1 MNEKNKIFS
10 FFFAVLILFNSW
22 TVYFTVPVP
31 TLFHAIYLLLLFLFF
46 KDLTVK
52 KTRLFIVFFF
62 ISMWYFLP
70 SDLEFKGICTGF
82 YRSLVISSLFLL
94 KDECI
99 YYVYNYFVSILSLVL
114 LFGIVAH
121 ILRFLDIFSFPQ
133 IDIVFR
139 DERYYEVYFLH
150 VYQSNTSMRFASIFD
165 EPGYLGTLCGFLLAL
180 GRFDFKKYQNLIFLF
195 AGMLSLSFAFYVILF
210 VLLALYLIKERKISI
225 MFAVFSVGLLLV
237 YCFPDF
243 FSVIIERPELVSMSQ
258 GTGFQDSR
266 GGTAGMR
273 DNLDTIHSRSFINIL
288 IGNGYDAPLKLFK
301 YNTVGIAS
309 SSIFR
314 LIFQMG
320 YLGLL
325 SLLFFIVFNTKKQ
338 FHSLLFSLVFI
349 LSLYQRPHI
358 FEMTFIFL
366 LAYAFLLSE
375 GYEPINI
382 IRHRKSDN
390 RV

>member
-1 MNEKNKIFS
+1 MKEKKIKVFS
-10 FFFAVLILFNSW
+10 FFLAVLILFTSW
-22 TVYFTVPVP
+22 TVFFTVPMP
-31 TLFHAIYLLLLFLFF
+31 IIFQALYLLLLFLFF
-46 KDLTVK
+46 KDSSIK
-52 KTRLFIVFFF
+52 KTKLFIIFFV
-62 ISMWYFLP
+62 ISIWYFWP
-70 SDLEFKGICTGF
+70 SDFDFKGICTGF

-94 KDECI
+94 KDKCI
-99 YYVYNYFVSILSLVL
+99 YYVYKYFVNILSVVL

-139 DERYYEVYFLH
+139 DDRYYEVYFLH
-150 VYQSNTSMRFASIFD
+150 VYQLNTSMRFASIFD
-165 EPGYLGTLCGFLLAL
+165 EPGYLGTLCGFLLAI

-210 VLLALYLIKERKISI
+210 VIFALYLIKERKISI
-225 MFAVFSVGLLLV
+225 LFAVLSVGLLLV
-237 YCFPDF
+237 YFFPDF
-243 FSVIIERPELVSMSQ
+243 FAVIIERPELVSLSQ
-258 GTGFQDSR
+258 GTDFQDSR

-273 DNLDTIHSRSFINIL
+273 ENLEIIHSRSFINIL

-325 SLLFFIVFNTKKQ
+325 SLLVFIVLNTKKN
-338 FHSLLFSLVFI
+338 FHSLVFSLVFI

-366 LAYAFLLSE
+366 LSYAFLLKE
-375 GYEPINI
+375 NYEPIN
-382 IRHRKSDN
+382 K
-390 RV
+390 V